1 MGRRFVLIDNYDDA
15 IAVMARRLG
24 TGGVR
29 YLDEALQPLDTERL
43 V

>member
-1 MGRRFVLIDNYDDA
+1 MVDNNLKA
-15 IAVMARRLG
+15 ITVMTRRLG
-24 TGGVR
+24 TGGVG